1 MTDVEGVLE
10 NRKLLKSLSIQQA
23 QEKIK
28 NNIITDGMIPKLES
42 AVETIESGV
51 GRVLISNNL
60 INGTVIKGGQK

>member
-1 MTDVEGVLE
+1 
-10 NRKLLKSLSIQQA
+10 
-23 QEKIK
+23 
-28 NNIITDGMIPKLES
+28 MIPKLES